1 MRSSGKSNLTMKR
14 KAFQCDLC
22 DKVFS
27 QKGHQ
32 KSHKTIHTYKCDECS
47 KLFSRSQHLKVHKQ
61 ICINAT
67 SKNIPFKCDYSPK
80 VFSISG
86 NLKIHIRMHTGEKPF
101 KCDQCNKSFSQFEDL
116 KGHKKICHKSTSE
129 NIPGIE
135 IKTEKTS
142 SSRSEN
148 MFCFVGIDADNTI
161 DIQEFSVK
169 EEPLN
174 MKDILVKKDSINEEL

>member
-22 DKVFS
+22 DKVFF
-27 QKGHQ
+27 QKGHL

-47 KLFSRSQHLKVHKQ
+47 KFFSRSQHLKVHKQ

-67 SKNIPFKCDYSPK
+67 SKNIPFKCDYCPK

-101 KCDQCNKSFSQFEDL
+101 KCDQCNKSFSQCDDL

-135 IKTEKTS
+135 IKNWKKQVHLEVKI
-142 SSRSEN
+142 
-148 MFCFVGIDADNTI
+148 CFVLLALMLTI
-161 DIQEFSVK
+161 QLIFKKSVWK
-169 EEPLN
+169 RNLW
-174 MKDILVKKDSINEEL
+174 ILKIFCDRRN